1 VPGSGHSSSVLQRV
15 RDALRLTAE
24 SLFTTLFPA
33 DCRLCQ
39 EPLTAVSRLP
49 VCNPCLEKIKAF
61 DAPQCAVCGELLPS
75 RGPIVAHNLQ
85 VASDTCVGCQKARPM
100 FQKAIA
106 FGPYEGAWRDL
117 IHLLKYQRVRPAA
130 QVIGKALAEQ
140 IANAVIE
147 SALVVPV
154 PLHRS
159 KFHIRGFNQAEEIAR
174 VIRKLGKYEWS
185 THALVRRRATAS
197 QTGMTPLQRRDN
209 VRGAF
214 AVRKRYQRDITGR
227 NIILVDDVYTTGATA
242 NECAR
247 VLRRAGAANVW
258 VATAARVTKMYTGMN
273 VGARIE
279 MFGLENVADRG
290 QATGTHAGD

>member
-1 VPGSGHSSSVLQRV
+1 VPGSGHSSSLLQRV
-15 RDALRLTAE
+15 RGALRLSAE

-49 VCNPCLEKIKAF
+49 VCKPCLEKIKGF
-61 DAPQCAVCGELLPS
+61 DVPQCAVCGELLPS
-75 RGPIVAHNLQ
+75 RGPIAAHNLQ
-85 VASDTCVGCQKARPM
+85 VDSGTCVGCQKARPM
-100 FQKAIA
+100 FQKAVA
-106 FGPYEGAWRDL
+106 FGPYDGAWRDL
-117 IHLLKYQRVRPAA
+117 IHLLKYQRIRPTA

-140 IANAVIE
+140 ITKCGIE
-147 SALVVPV
+147 KPIVVPV

-174 VIRKLGKYEWS
+174 VIRKICKYEWS
-185 THALVRRRATAS
+185 THALVRRRATVS

-214 AVRKRYQRDITGR
+214 AVRKGYQRDIAGR
-227 NIILVDDVYTTGATA
+227 NIILVDDVYTTGATV

-247 VLRRAGAANVW
+247 VLRRAGAAHVW
-258 VATAARVTKMYTGMN
+258 VATAARVTKMYTGTN
-273 VGARIE
+273 VAARIE
-279 MFGLENVADRG
+279 TFGLESFADRG

>member
-1 VPGSGHSSSVLQRV
+1 VLQRV
-15 RDALRLTAE
+15 RGALRLSAE
-24 SLFTTLFPA
+24 SLFMTLFPA

-39 EPLTAVSRLP
+39 APLTAVSRLP
-49 VCNPCLEKIKAF
+49 VCNPCLAKIKGF
-61 DAPQCAVCGELLPS
+61 DAPQCAVCGELLPA
-75 RGPIVAHNLQ
+75 RGPIAAHNLE
-85 VASDTCVGCQKARPM
+85 VASDTCVPCQKARPV
-100 FQKAIA
+100 FQKALA
-106 FGPYEGAWRDL
+106 FGPYEGTWRDL

-140 IANAVIE
+140 LTQCGIE
-147 SALVVPV
+147 QPLIVPV

-159 KFHIRGFNQAEEIAR
+159 KFHVRGFNQAEEIAR
-174 VIRKLGKYEWS
+174 GIRKLTKYEWS
-185 THALVRRRATAS
+185 THALVRRRATVS

-242 NECAR
+242 NECAK
-247 VLRRAGAANVW
+247 VLRRVGAKNVW

-273 VGARIE
+273 VAARIE
-279 MFGLENVADRG
+279 TFGLESLGER
-290 QATGTHAGD
+290 QATGTHAGG

>member
-1 VPGSGHSSSVLQRV
+1 MLQRV
-15 RDALRLTAE
+15 RDALRLSAE

-33 DCRLCQ
+33 ECRLCQ

-49 VCNPCLEKIKAF
+49 VCNPCLEKMQSF

-75 RGPIVAHNLQ
+75 RGPVAAD
-85 VASDTCVGCQKARPM
+85 VAETCAACQKARPH
-100 FQKAIA
+100 FQKAVA
-106 FGPYEGAWRDL
+106 FGPYDGAWRDL

-130 QVIGKALAEQ
+130 QVVGNALAEE
-140 IANAVIE
+140 IAKCGI
-147 SALVVPV
+147 SKPLIVPV

-174 VIRKLGKYEWS
+174 AIHKICRYEWS
-185 THALVRRRATAS
+185 THALVRRRATTS

-214 AVRKRYQRDITGR
+214 AVRKRYQRDVTGR

-273 VGARIE
+273 VGSRLE
-279 MFGLENVADRG
+279 TFGLEQVYRE
-290 QATGTHAGD
+290 QATGTHASD